1 VPAPD
6 VAIIGGGIVGTALAA
21 ELAGRGAA
29 VTLYE
34 RTAIAAG
41 ASGRNSGVVWH
52 PTDPTLAAL
61 YRESLAAY
69 RALPDA
75 LAAALPAPAPE
86 RSFRLAPE
94 PAGILAVGR
103 DADVVRTVA
112 RGFAAAHPDIPTEFV
127 DGAAL
132 AKLEPALAPGLSAV
146 RMAIGFPV
154 TPAAATHA
162 FAALARARGAT
173 LVEGADARVAR
184 DGRVAT
190 GVVLDGAVRA
200 AGAVVVAA
208 GPWTPALVDPSGTWR
223 PIHPFWGVIVEL
235 ELGNAAPRHVLEEAE
250 VEDATAP
257 GASHEPDGSVGF
269 SLVTAV
275 GRSSLGSTF
284 LPSEP
289 DPRDYEARLRDRGA
303 RFVPTIAGSPTR
315 GLRACARPLALDGRP
330 LVGAVPGIERLFVAA
345 GHGPWGISTGPA
357 SASHVAALVLGEP
370 DPRTDAVAA
379 ATDAARFG
387 APPSS

>member
-1 VPAPD
+1 VPATD
-6 VAIIGGGIVGTALAA
+6 VAILGGGIVGTALAA
-21 ELAGRGAA
+21 ELAGRGAT

-34 RTAIAAG
+34 RNGIAAG

-61 YRESLAAY
+61 YRESLAHY
-69 RALPDA
+69 RELPEA
-75 LAAALPAPAPE
+75 LAAVLPSGTPE
-86 RSFRLAPE
+86 RAFRLAAE
-94 PAGILAVGR
+94 PAGILAIGR
-103 DADVVRTVA
+103 DADTVRAAA

-132 AKLEPALAPGLSAV
+132 ATLEPALAPGLAAV

-154 TPAAATHA
+154 APASATRA

-173 LVEGADARVAR
+173 LAEGGEATVAR
-184 DGRVAT
+184 TGRAAT
-190 GVVLDGAVRA
+190 GIVVDGVVRP

-208 GPWTPALVDPSGTWR
+208 GPWTPALVDPTGTWR
-223 PIHPFWGVIVEL
+223 PIRPFWGVIVEL
-235 ELGNAAPRHVLEEAE
+235 ELGDGAPRHVLEEAE
-250 VEDATAP
+250 VEDVTAP
-257 GASHEPDGSVGF
+257 GASHEQEGSVGF
-269 SLVTAV
+269 SLVTAD

-289 DPRDYEARLRDRGA
+289 DPRDYEAPLRDRGA
-303 RFVPTIAGSPTR
+303 RFVPGIAGSPTR

-357 SASHVAALVLGEP
+357 SAAHVAALVLGEP

-379 ATDAARFG
+379 ATDPARFG
-387 APPSS
+387 APPAT